1 MGPAWRGQTVLARCD
16 NAAVV
21 ATINKGPS
29 RNKEAMHLARCL
41 AFILAEHEI
50 RLTASHIKGA
60 ENTMADALSR
70 NDLVKF
76 CVLCSQAAAEPSVI
90 PDTLLDLL
98 LVKRPDWT
106 CTNWTELWKNFVKG
120 A

>member
-1 MGPAWRGQTVLARCD
+1 MRSILGLAMVS
-16 NAAVV
+16 AVV
-21 ATINKGPS
+21 AIINKGLS
-29 RNKEAMHLARCL
+29 RDKEAMHLARCL
-41 AFILAEHEI
+41 AFFLAEHEI

-60 ENTMADALSR
+60 DNTMADALSR

-76 CVLCSQAAAEPSVI
+76 RGLCSQAAAEPSVI